1 MNPPVKLTDLLAAL
15 QGSPEVVTFIDRTT
29 GRPIRLEAVL
39 YEAAKSRRPEVEED
53 SDWRNREL
61 ELARSI
67 VADRTKRYVPGPK
80 PADFPEYKTMQN
92 YIAALNDRTIA
103 FDLAQAIK
111 ARGAFRQFKQG
122 VTHFGLRDDWLQF
135 RDEALVE
142 CARRWAKANRLELDE
157 TSMPATTP
165 ERPQ

>member
-39 YEAAKSRRPEVEED
+39 YEAAKSRRPEVEDD

-111 ARGAFRQFKQG
+111 ARGA
-122 VTHFGLRDDWLQF
+122 
-135 RDEALVE
+135 
-142 CARRWAKANRLELDE
+142 
-157 TSMPATTP
+157 
-165 ERPQ
+165 